1 VCWFFTSDESGNV
14 AAESHSGSDLSNVEW
29 KLWAPGGGGVAGT
42 ARAGV
47 DFFAQ
52 PSGFEGTHRESGST
66 YLVRWSGS
74 GAEQN
79 RTLLGGPGCGGEAFL
94 SQQDGSLVLGGCNG
108 GALMA
113 SIIDVDGK
121 LVVSRAI
128 ADRVV
133 NAIGAV
139 DAKGKVIVVVWPG
152 SAVGINGAAAARWFD
167 SSLNTTT
174 DWFTLPTDGNR
185 PAVQPLIGGGVAVQ
199 SSDGTWVAVVG
210 SNQPGFAAPPQWL
223 ASNPK
228 HEFVIVR
235 QGRAYA
241 LIAKYG
247 SSGPR
252 GDIQL
257 FDASGNLC
265 GKGTF
270 AGAGLSV
277 GHDGTVIAAGGD
289 GCTMAWWSGALR

>member
-1 VCWFFTSDESGNV
+1 
-14 AAESHSGSDLSNVEW
+14 
-29 KLWAPGGGGVAGT
+29 LWAPAGGAVAGT
-42 ARAGV
+42 ARAGA
-47 DFFAQ
+47 DFHAQ
-52 PSGFEGTHRESGST
+52 RNGFEGTHRESGST

-79 RTLLGGPGCGGEAFL
+79 RTLLGGPGCSGEAFQ
-94 SQQDGSLVLGGCNG
+94 SMQKGALVLGGCNG

-113 SIIDVDGK
+113 SIFDVDGK
-121 LVVSRAI
+121 LVVNRAA
-128 ADRVV
+128 ADHVASAV
-133 NAIGAV
+133 GAI
-139 DAKGKVIVVVWPG
+139 DANGNVIVVVWPG

-167 SSLNTTT
+167 SSLNATT

-185 PAVQPLIGGGVAVQ
+185 PFVQPLIGGGVAVQ

-210 SNQPGFAAPPQWL
+210 SKQARFAPPPQWL

-228 HEFVIVR
+228 HEFVIAR

-241 LIAKYG
+241 LIAKFG

-257 FDASGNLC
+257 FDASGNFC
-265 GKGTF
+265 GTGSF

-277 GHDGTVIAAGGD
+277 GHDGTVIAASGD